1 MKKDILICM
10 CFLLLVPFAFST
22 SVQAAE
28 TKLTSISVPITTGL
42 LGSNNSAKD
51 FYLELPNGITGSSI
65 KTGTLKYTG
74 SNGKISISLE
84 NGKIKVALK
93 GVPNQK
99 YISNVVGY
107 KASWKAM
114 YRTDIYNSIWLYS
127 DGRRWQINQYDERND
142 RMVTDDKIATDGYP
156 SKNPP
161 RTKVTA
167 GPYQD
172 KEYLK
177 WYNGSVNDVI
187 NDQDI
192 IQSTIKVI
200 PFKKSSYADDPKFKN
215 GRIILNYMIPDGVP
229 WDKESNDG
237 LSGKAEGR
245 KYKAFASYYYTADAK
260 VTTYSY
266 GGTVSFEYGLPD
278 EATLTG
284 SAILEQPNPNPIK
297 FDNKNVSVKIAL
309 KGELLSYKDTSNI
322 SEWIFYAKEKGND
335 SSLQTKKVYTK
346 TLTANETFRFEI
358 PKEKVAGKS
367 NYSQVYELS
376 IVVRFKNEV
385 VTKRSKFDSLKES
398 FTVKAGVYTTSGPP
412 GGGFP
417 GPTSPPEL
425 PRELKPPVALINA
438 PKTVKAGQEFVAS
451 AAGSYDPDGYI
462 TDYFWDTPNAKGEL
476 STLPRGTLW
485 YDKDHLGEQT
495 LALTVIDDDKM
506 TGSTS
511 TEVNVIEPK
520 PDASIRVDGTL
531 KQNRKVI
538 IQSYV
543 SSPTHYPLVDAKTKI
558 TITAVSGGTNSDIKY
573 SGSLNGVYSKDVLFK
588 KPGKY
593 KATIYVENTLGLT
606 ARNETTFDIAPDQK
620 PFAYFTMAGTVYR
633 NPSDG
638 NQATLSIDDMSYS
651 PDQDMV
657 ARRLWEYRYDSDN
670 NGSFVGKQWVIF
682 SNENLDRLNL
692 KVKEVGKYEVRLT
705 VFEEFGQPTIEE
717 FVTQA
722 DRQSIDSEATQNVI
736 ERIFTVK
743 NQAPDVDWSW

>member
-1 MKKDILICM
+1 MKKIIISCLCIMLINSLM
-10 CFLLLVPFAFST
+10 T
-22 SVQAAE
+22 TISVEAAE
-28 TKLTSISVPITTGL
+28 TKLTSVAVPITTGL
-42 LGSNNSAKD
+42 QGSNNAAKD
-51 FYLELPNGITGSSI
+51 FYLELPNGVSSSSV
-65 KTGTLKYTG
+65 KTNTLKYSG
-74 SNGKISISLE
+74 SNEKNNLSLE
-84 NGKIKVALK
+84 NGKIKITLK
-93 GVPNQK
+93 GVANQK
-99 YISNVVGY
+99 YIKEVQGY
-107 KASWKAM
+107 RGSFEER
-114 YRTDIYNSIWLYS
+114 YYTQIYNSIWLYS
-127 DGRRWQINQYDERND
+127 EGRRWQINQYDEKKD
-142 RMVTDDKIATDGYP
+142 SMVTDDKAATDGYP
-156 SKNPP
+156 SRNPP
-161 RTKVTA
+161 TSVVTA

-177 WYNGSVNDVI
+177 WYNGSKTEVIDTHDV
-187 NDQDI
+187 
-192 IQSTIKVI
+192 IQSTIKPQI
-200 PFKKSSYADDPKFKN
+200 FKKSSYAQDPKFKN
-215 GRIILNYMIPDGVP
+215 GRIILNYTIPAGVP
-229 WDKESNDG
+229 WDPEDNTG
-237 LSGKAEGR
+237 LTGKAEGR
-245 KYKAFASYYYTADAK
+245 RYMAFTEYYYTADAK

-297 FDNKNVSVKIAL
+297 FDNKNVPVKIAL
-309 KGELLSYKDTSNI
+309 KGELVSYKDTSNI

-346 TLTANETFRFEI
+346 TLTANETFKFEI

-367 NYSQVYELS
+367 NYSQEYELS

-398 FTVKAGVYTTSGPP
+398 FTVKAGVYTTSDPP

-438 PKTVKAGQEFVAS
+438 PKTVKAGQEFVTS

-495 LALTVIDDDKM
+495 LALTVMDDDKM

-511 TEVNVIEPK
+511 TEINIIEPK

-593 KATIYVENTLGLT
+593 EATIYVENTLGLT

-620 PFAYFTMAGTVYR
+620 PFAYFTMAGTAYR

-651 PDQDMV
+651 PDQDIV

-670 NGSFVGKQWVIF
+670 NGSFTGEPWAIF

-705 VFEEFGQPTIEE
+705 VFEEFGQPTIAE